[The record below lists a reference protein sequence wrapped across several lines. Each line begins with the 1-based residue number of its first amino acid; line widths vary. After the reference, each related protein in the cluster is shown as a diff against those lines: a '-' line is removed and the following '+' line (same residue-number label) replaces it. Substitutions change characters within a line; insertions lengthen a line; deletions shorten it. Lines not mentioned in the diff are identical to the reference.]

1 MFGIG
6 AGEFVIILIVG
17 LIVFGPSKLPEVG
30 RGLGKLLREFRKAQ
44 AALSETLNEDL
55 EPVKKPAPVEKPVE
69 KVSTTPGMTVD
80 EIIHSAK
87 ERPIVKESSNEKVSD
102 NNPNVAPVVDARAS
116 VAGAGSGSNGV
127 DKQSKPAT
135 DGAVNPHG

>member
-87 ERPIVKESSNEKVSD
+87 ERPIVKENSNEKVS
-102 NNPNVAPVVDARAS
+102 NGNPNDAPVVDARAG
-116 VAGAGSGSNGV
+116 VAGAGSGANGT
-127 DKQSKPAT
+127 DKQPKPAT
-135 DGAVNPHG
+135 DGTVNPHG